1 MRLEVLENEVE
12 MVKRGKNGRRDWW
25 DVVVYYVQKLRKKWE
40 IDQYGK
46 GLDGFGEKQEFDFVY
61 IMFVMYLRYVY
72 KYGI

>member
-46 GLDGFGEKQEFDFVY
+46 GLDSFGEKQEFDFVY